1 MNNWKLKLRLFLTPI
16 LLFGLLYILLMIIG
30 SFLGIARYELMVLIG
45 LVVIFI
51 QYLLGPKIVESTM
64 NVKYLSRTEAPEL
77 HRIIEELSV
86 SAGIP
91 KPKVAISNI
100 DIPNAFAFGRTK
112 KDGRVCVTQG
122 LLNLLDI
129 DELRAVLGHEISHIK
144 HNDMIVMTFISAVPL
159 ICYYIA
165 LSTLFSR
172 NDNSA
177 IYAVGFL
184 AFIFYLLG
192 QLLVLFISRV
202 REYYADEGSVNM
214 GSRPEHLASALYK
227 LVYGSATANEDEVKS
242 IEGVKAFFAND
253 ISSAGKEIESL
264 SALDLDKN
272 GAISYDELSNLR
284 NRKTNIS
291 TSDKFMELLSTH
303 PNMLKRIKRLSELE
317 NN

>member
-1 MNNWKLKLRLFLTPI
+1 
-16 LLFGLLYILLMIIG
+16 MIIG